1 MKEIE
6 IEADGVRARLTLR
19 RANMGDDMRRS
30 MLAANALQNPL
41 PDPAEQTVAVVIY
54 PRCVACVVKGEV
66 DEGASDD
73 GDQGRMPCAPTSLAP
88 QRASKPA
95 RELTAAEFVAL
106 PFEIGEAWLTAAL
119 ELNPGW
125 SLTAPTQEQE
135 DAAKKKE

>member
-30 MLAANALQNPL
+30 MLAAQAMQNPL
-41 PDPAEQTVAVVIY
+41 ADPAEQTVAVVIY
-54 PRCVACVVKGEV
+54 PRCVACVVKGEILTRESD
-66 DEGASDD
+66 DEG
-73 GDQGRMPCAPTSLAP
+73 GELFTQL
-88 QRASKPA
+88 A
-95 RELTAAEFVAL
+95 RELAPAEFVAL

-135 DAAKKKE
+135 EAAQKKE